1 MYTKKF
7 SKNKTKENLELM
19 KTWRNRA
26 TLLRRRAIKEYWN
39 AISIDM
45 NNNPRKFYNT
55 FTPFLNSKTKD
66 NSAISLNIRGV
77 IQQDQGLV
85 AQEFTNNFCSIAD
98 HIGGPYACNITENDC
113 DLHRSALAINAKH
126 TPNTFKFRKLKRQ
139 EVLAA
144 LKEINPNK
152 AAGYD
157 MLPARVLKIA
167 AEQLATP
174 LTTHFQSGNRG

>member
-1 MYTKKF
+1 
-7 SKNKTKENLELM
+7 
-19 KTWRNRA
+19 
-26 TLLRRRAIKEYWN
+26 
-39 AISIDM
+39 
-45 NNNPRKFYNT
+45 
-55 FTPFLNSKTKD
+55 
-66 NSAISLNIRGV
+66 V

-113 DLHRSALAINAKH
+113 DLHRSTLAINAKH

-144 LKEINPNK
+144 LKGINPNK

-157 MLPARVLKIA
+157 MLPPRVLKIA

-174 LTTHFQSGNRG
+174 LTTIFKQAIEDNHWPNAWKKEEWIPVYKKEDRLDKVNYRPTADNSVRCLNLSSILFYQHIANTLAARRL

>member
-1 MYTKKF
+1 MYAKKF

-55 FTPFLNSKTKD
+55 FTPCLNSKTKD

-85 AQEFTNNFCSIAD
+85 AQEFTNYFCSIC
-98 HIGGPYACNITENDC
+98 I
-113 DLHRSALAINAKH
+113 
-126 TPNTFKFRKLKRQ
+126 
-139 EVLAA
+139 
-144 LKEINPNK
+144 
-152 AAGYD
+152 
-157 MLPARVLKIA
+157 
-167 AEQLATP
+167 
-174 LTTHFQSGNRG
+174 